1 MDIWPTRYALYVIDQ
16 TVTDS
21 GAAQVVLMEPTGA
34 AVVTMTQLSERL
46 QQQYD
51 IYGMLSLLC
60 EYRVRGLIISYYIH
74 HRAISVLRRGN
85 WTPNWP
91 TASTTRREGRRRVA
105 WLQFQRTGVRRRLHR
120 TTPHCRIIVRTRHNH
135 NYRLPKQQES
145 RIESRSE
152 VHGSASPF
160 PSPSQLNF
168 NISATVWPIVSRLHS

>member
-1 MDIWPTRYALYVIDQ
+1 
-16 TVTDS
+16 
-21 GAAQVVLMEPTGA
+21 MEPTGA

-60 EYRVRGLIISYYIH
+60 EYRVRGLIVSYYIH
-74 HRAISVLRRGN
+74 HRAIYPSSDAEIGLQIGRLQVQRDA
-85 WTPNWP
+85 TDVD
-91 TASTTRREGRRRVA
+91 ASPDCNSSEPVHA
-105 WLQFQRTGVRRRLHR
+105 RRRLHR

-168 NISATVWPIVSRLHS
+168 NISATV